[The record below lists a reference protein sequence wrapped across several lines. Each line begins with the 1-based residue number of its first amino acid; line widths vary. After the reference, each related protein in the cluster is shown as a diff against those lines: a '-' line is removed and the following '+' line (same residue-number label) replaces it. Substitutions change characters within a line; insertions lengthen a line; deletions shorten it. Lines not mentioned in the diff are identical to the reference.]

1 MEQARE
7 ATEWQKTA
15 TNDYSNANDDNDG
28 DDDDGVYT

>member
-15 TNDYSNANDDNDG
+15 TNDYSNADD